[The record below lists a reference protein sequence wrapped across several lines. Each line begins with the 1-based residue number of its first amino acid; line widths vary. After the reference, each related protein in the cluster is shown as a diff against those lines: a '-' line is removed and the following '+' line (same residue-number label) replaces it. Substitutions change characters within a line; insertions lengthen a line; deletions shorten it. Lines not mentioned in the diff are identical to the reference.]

1 MGYRNLRMASEKQD
15 SQQRLILIVIFC
27 LICLVVGIV
36 IGFNIYQRRN
46 STQELQISTLP
57 AAVVS
62 AALNGR
68 PHSAIDDSAAQAA
81 SDAATIEV
89 ESGIVK
95 FYFASGNAELGA
107 GAGDALAGLIKNV
120 SNDRKV
126 IISGFHDVTGN
137 AAKNVVLAN
146 LRALAVRVALVA
158 AGVAEQQIELK
169 KPLKM
174 TASGSNAEA
183 RRVEVSLE

>member
-1 MGYRNLRMASEKQD
+1 MASEKQD
-15 SQQRLILIVIFC
+15 SQQRLILTVIFC
-27 LICLVVGIV
+27 LICLVIGVV
-36 IGFNIYQRRN
+36 ISFGIYQRRH
-46 STQELQISTLP
+46 SAQELRIATLP
-57 AAVVS
+57 AAEAG
-62 AALNGR
+62 AALNSQS
-68 PHSAIDDSAAQAA
+68 HSAIDDSAAQAA

-120 SNDRKV
+120 SDGRKV
-126 IISGFHDVTGN
+126 VISGFHDVTGN
-137 AAKNVVLAN
+137 AAKNAVLAN
-146 LRALAVRVALVA
+146 LRALTVRVALVA
-158 AGVAEQQIELK
+158 AGVTEQQIELK

-174 TASGSNAEA
+174 TANGTNAEA

>member
-1 MGYRNLRMASEKQD
+1 MASEKQD
-15 SQQRLILIVIFC
+15 SQQGLILTAIFG
-27 LICLVVGIV
+27 LICLVVGVV
-36 IGFNIYQRRN
+36 IGFGIYQRRH
-46 STQELQISTLP
+46 STQELQFATLP
-57 AAVVS
+57 VAVAS
-62 AALNGR
+62 AALNSR
-68 PHSAIDDSAAQAA
+68 PHSAKDDSAAQAA

-107 GAGDALAGLIKNV
+107 GAGDALAGLIKDV
-120 SNDRKV
+120 SNGRKV
-126 IISGFHDVTGN
+126 VISGFHDVTGN
-137 AAKNVVLAN
+137 AAKNAVLAN
-146 LRALAVRVALVA
+146 LRASTVRVALVA

-174 TASGSNAEA
+174 AAIGTNAEA

>member
-1 MGYRNLRMASEKQD
+1 MASEKQD
-15 SQQRLILIVIFC
+15 SQQRLILTVIFC
-27 LICLVVGIV
+27 LVCLVVGVV
-36 IGFNIYQRRN
+36 ISFGVYQRRP
-46 STQELQISTLP
+46 STQELQIAILP
-57 AAVVS
+57 AAVAG
-62 AALNGR
+62 AALNSP
-68 PHSAIDDSAAQAA
+68 PHSAKDDSAAQAA
-81 SDAATIEV
+81 SDAATIEG

-107 GAGDALAGLIKNV
+107 GAGDALAGLIGNV
-120 SNDRKV
+120 SKGRKV
-126 IISGFHDVTGN
+126 VISGFHDVTGN

-169 KPLKM
+169 KPLKI
-174 TASGSNAEA
+174 TASGTNAEA